1 MNIKGLVRDP
11 SKIKEALQELD
22 DFKVIA
28 KQECRI
34 YIPAR
39 FAERNLAELGVD
51 NYITGICAIV
61 VDNFYAVMN
70 VCAML
75 KIEPVQTL
83 KVRINGEDYYEFLF
97 NKGSTVITTTELVKK
112 DTLVYRIYDE
122 IISKGKVPWY
132 LDYNDLG
139 KIFDTA
145 KLHAGANIGQ
155 NSEVTELIVSM
166 IARDRNDKTKYY
178 RTVINDLDDLKKNPP
193 SYIPL
198 RSVIYAATNTTNKLA
213 GSYFATSTVSAL
225 VSPASRTERIE
236 GILRR

>member
-1 MNIKGLVRDP
+1 MNIKNLVRDP
-11 SKIKEALQELD
+11 SKIHEALQELD
-22 DFKVIA
+22 DFRVVA
-28 KQECRI
+28 KQECKI

-39 FAERNLAELGVD
+39 FTERNLAELGVE

-61 VDNFYAVMN
+61 VGDFYAVMN

-75 KIEPVQTL
+75 KIEPAQTF
-83 KVRINGEDYYEFLF
+83 KIRIQGDEYYEFYF
-97 NKGSTVITTTELVKK
+97 PKGSTVISTTELVKK

-145 KLHAGANIGQ
+145 KLHGGANIGQ

-178 RTVINDLDDLKKNPP
+178 RTVITDLEDLKKNPP
-193 SYIPL
+193 TYIPL

-225 VSPASRTERIE
+225 VSPATRTERIE
-236 GILRR
+236 AILRR

>member
-1 MNIKGLVRDP
+1 MNIKSLVRDP
-11 SKIKEALQELD
+11 SKIHEALQELD
-22 DFKVIA
+22 DFKVVA
-28 KQECRI
+28 RQECKI

-39 FAERNLAELGVD
+39 FVERNLAELGVE

-61 VDNFYAVMN
+61 VGDFFAVMN

-83 KVRINGEDYYEFLF
+83 KIRIQGDEYYEFYF
-97 NKGSTVITTTELVKK
+97 PKGSTVITTTELVKK

-166 IARDRNDKTKYY
+166 IARDRVDKTKYY
-178 RTVINDLDDLKKNPP
+178 RTVINSLDDLKKNPP
-193 SYIPL
+193 TYIPL

-225 VSPASRTERIE
+225 VSPATRTERIE
-236 GILRR
+236 AILRR